1 MERSDVHQFSC
12 FDEKRT
18 LYQDA
23 LKNDGSE

>member
-1 MERSDVHQFSC
+1 MEKSDVQQFSC